1 VFESSTQ
8 NVLLFFAHI
17 CQLAN
22 RQNYYKITQ
31 TLKPLLNKGFP
42 HCKNFQKVPNQWVT
56 LADKHC
62 HTSEFCTVNIKQQCN
77 EIITVDEEVWK
88 HLNERLKA
96 ISEYILKLEDTSYD
110 SLWLNNHE
118 VCQYLHIS
126 EKTLWR
132 MRTNGQIAFSKM
144 YGQYYYTIGA
154 IKEMLNANAVQTT
167 DEYVE
172 QLMAK
177 GKSYIE
183 KGRKLKSGNN

>member
-1 VFESSTQ
+1 M
-8 NVLLFFAHI
+8 
-17 CQLAN
+17 
-22 RQNYYKITQ
+22 K
-31 TLKPLLNKGFP
+31 
-42 HCKNFQKVPNQWVT
+42 
-56 LADKHC
+56 
-62 HTSEFCTVNIKQQCN
+62 
-77 EIITVDEEVWK
+77 IITIEEEAWIQ
-88 HLNERLKA
+88 LNNRINAIADYLK
-96 ISEYILKLEDTSYD
+96 KLEDTGYD
-110 SLWLNNHE
+110 DLWLNNHE

-177 GKSYIE
+177 GKSYIK
-183 KGRKLKSGNN
+183 KGRKLKSGNH

>member
-1 VFESSTQ
+1 MGK
-8 NVLLFFAHI
+8 HW
-17 CQLAN
+17 
-22 RQNYYKITQ
+22 Q
-31 TLKPLLNKGFP
+31 TNTATLLNFAL
-42 HCKNFQKVPNQWVT
+42 WT
-56 LADKHC
+56 LNSSAM
-62 HTSEFCTVNIKQQCN
+62 N
-77 EIITVDEEVWK
+77 IITVDEEVWK